1 MDGYEATQELRRRE
15 SANGVHTPV
24 IAMTAHAMTGDR
36 ERCLDA
42 GMDDYITKPVRSET
56 LLAVLRKWVGSSERE
71 STAVGVGSE
80 GSYGPSAPVASARS

>member
-1 MDGYEATQELRRRE
+1 
-15 SANGVHTPV
+15 
-24 IAMTAHAMTGDR
+24 
-36 ERCLDA
+36 
-42 GMDDYITKPVRSET
+42 